1 MKWNKNWREDRWEA
15 NTIAAC
21 SAVILYVVLMN
32 IGGIWKGF
40 TSIFSVV
47 SPVILGAVIA
57 YVIDPFTVLIQRTIL
72 KKVKSE
78 KWNRRWG
85 VLISLLALLALVTIL
100 LLSLIPQ
107 LFDSIST
114 FMNNIEKYSDSYD
127 DFSAILMSLP
137 FELPPALQ
145 GAASSLDGLINSLIT
160 LIKSHQGDL
169 LNASMNI
176 GSNIMIWVLGFI
188 LAIYFLLAKQPIIIG
203 FKRFFSAVL
212 SEKKNRH
219 FRDFLRRCNDIL
231 VRYIAFDLVDG
242 MIVGIINW
250 IFMMIT
256 GLPYAV
262 LISVVVGVTNLAPT
276 FGPIVGGVVG
286 AFILVLVNPGYAI
299 CFLIFT
305 LILQTVD
312 GYILKPKLFGDSL
325 GISSVLILVSII
337 ILGRIFG
344 VVGVLLSIPIAAI
357 VDFMYRDLFLKPLE
371 DRAEKET
378 GDKELEND
386 PSEITKEQDQ

>member
-72 KKVKSE
+72 RKVKSE

-176 GSNIMIWVLGFI
+176 GSSIMIWVLGVI

-212 SEKKNRH
+212 SEKKNRY

-242 MIVGIINW
+242 LIVGIINW

-378 GDKELEND
+378 GVKELEND

>member
-1 MKWNKNWREDRWEA
+1 
-15 NTIAAC
+15 
-21 SAVILYVVLMN
+21 
-32 IGGIWKGF
+32 
-40 TSIFSVV
+40 
-47 SPVILGAVIA
+47 
-57 YVIDPFTVLIQRTIL
+57 
-72 KKVKSE
+72 
-78 KWNRRWG
+78 
-85 VLISLLALLALVTIL
+85 
-100 LLSLIPQ
+100 
-107 LFDSIST
+107 
-114 FMNNIEKYSDSYD
+114 
-127 DFSAILMSLP
+127 
-137 FELPPALQ
+137 
-145 GAASSLDGLINSLIT
+145 
-160 LIKSHQGDL
+160 
-169 LNASMNI
+169 
-176 GSNIMIWVLGFI
+176 
-188 LAIYFLLAKQPIIIG
+188 
-203 FKRFFSAVL
+203 
-212 SEKKNRH
+212 
-219 FRDFLRRCNDIL
+219 
-231 VRYIAFDLVDG
+231 
-242 MIVGIINW
+242 
-250 IFMMIT
+250 MMIT

-378 GDKELEND
+378 VDKELEND

>member
-176 GSNIMIWVLGFI
+176 GSNIMIWDLSII
-188 LAIYFLLAKQPIIIG
+188 LAIYFLLAKKPIIIG

-242 MIVGIINW
+242 LIVGIINW

-286 AFILVLVNPGYAI
+286 AFSLVLVNPGYAI

>member
-137 FELPPALQ
+137 F
-145 GAASSLDGLINSLIT
+145 
-160 LIKSHQGDL
+160 
-169 LNASMNI
+169 
-176 GSNIMIWVLGFI
+176 
-188 LAIYFLLAKQPIIIG
+188 
-203 FKRFFSAVL
+203 
-212 SEKKNRH
+212 
-219 FRDFLRRCNDIL
+219 
-231 VRYIAFDLVDG
+231 
-242 MIVGIINW
+242 
-250 IFMMIT
+250 
-256 GLPYAV
+256 
-262 LISVVVGVTNLAPT
+262 
-276 FGPIVGGVVG
+276 
-286 AFILVLVNPGYAI
+286 
-299 CFLIFT
+299 
-305 LILQTVD
+305 
-312 GYILKPKLFGDSL
+312 
-325 GISSVLILVSII
+325 
-337 ILGRIFG
+337 
-344 VVGVLLSIPIAAI
+344 
-357 VDFMYRDLFLKPLE
+357 
-371 DRAEKET
+371 
-378 GDKELEND
+378 
-386 PSEITKEQDQ
+386 

>member
-40 TSIFSVV
+40 TSTFSVV

-176 GSNIMIWVLGFI
+176 GSSI
-188 LAIYFLLAKQPIIIG
+188 
-203 FKRFFSAVL
+203 FSAVL
-212 SEKKNRH
+212 PEKKNRY

-378 GDKELEND
+378 VDKELEND